1 MGEFIERI
9 RQWWNSQDK
18 NRKTI
23 YISIASALLIIIIIT
38 VILSTRITYKFLM
51 GGVTEANGGRIIN
64 TLEEMGIKYNVNPN
78 GSIYV
83 AYGNVEELRM
93 KLATQGVLG
102 GTNQGYELLQNQGF
116 GATSYDKQVNYQI
129 ALEGELSNTISSIS
143 GVEYAKVHLVIPPR
157 TYYQVDENSVAKASV
172 LLMLEP
178 GYTMK
183 QEQVKGIVNFLTG
196 SVQGLT
202 QENVKVVDNYS
213 NNLTDQLSNS
223 EIGSADSKF
232 QLKAEIEEYYS
243 KKVEQNLQSVF
254 GLGNVV
260 VISEINLN
268 WEKLEQESRT
278 VEPVVD
284 EQGIVLSEQTQTESS
299 SSGSSGAAPGTTS
312 NIPPFTYET
321 EDSTGQFYNSSSTI
335 RNYDVNEIYRKTV
348 QDKSGDISD
357 KSITVFI
364 DFANANITE
373 TDELRAQIN
382 KAVSTAVG
390 TMDQNITILSM
401 AFNRTAETQRDQ
413 YQEELEQR
421 NKRIIMIVTIIISV
435 ILITFLLYIFT
446 RIIKKRRTYKFIEE
460 RKRKLENRV
469 QEIVSEGEEEEVEEY
484 TPSQEAQRRLE
495 DIVKKRPDD
504 VVEIIK
510 LWLNSK

>member
-1 MGEFIERI
+1 MGEIIERI
-9 RQWWNSQDK
+9 KEWWNSQTK

-23 YISIASALLIIIIIT
+23 YISIASAILLIIIIT

-51 GGVTEANGGRIIN
+51 GGVTEANGGRIIT
-64 TLEEMGIKYNVNPN
+64 TLDEMGIKYNIRPS

-83 AYGNVEELRM
+83 DYNNVEELRM
-93 KLATQGVLG
+93 RLATQGVLG

-143 GVEYAKVHLVIPPR
+143 GVQFAKVHLVIPPR

-172 LLMLEP
+172 LLMLDNN
-178 GYTMK
+178 YRMK
-183 QEQVKGIVNFLTG
+183 DEQIRGIVNFLTG

-202 QENVKVVDNYS
+202 SENVKVVDNFS
-213 NNLTDQLSNS
+213 NNLTDQIGSS
-223 EIGSADSKF
+223 EVGSADTKF
-232 QLKAEIEEYYS
+232 KLKTQIEDYYS

-260 VISEINLN
+260 VISEINLD
-268 WEKLEQESRT
+268 WEKLEEESRQ

-284 EQGIVLSEQTQTESS
+284 EDGIILSQQTQSESS
-299 SSGSSGAAPGTTS
+299 SSGGEGQAPGTTS

-321 EDSTGQFYNSSSTI
+321 EESTGDYYSSSNTI
-335 RNYDVNEIYRKTV
+335 TNYDVNEIYRKTV
-348 QDKSGDISD
+348 QDKSGDISN

-373 TDELRAQIN
+373 TDELRTQIN

-390 TMDQNITILSM
+390 TMDQNITVLSM
-401 AFNRTAETQRDQ
+401 AFNRAAETQRAQ
-413 YQEELEQR
+413 YEQDIQER
-421 NKRIIMIVTIIISV
+421 NKRIIMVITIIIAIV
-435 ILITFLLYIFT
+435 LITFLLYIFT
-446 RIIKKRRTYKFIEE
+446 RIIKKRRTFKFIEE

-469 QEIVSEGEEEEVEEY
+469 QEIVSEGEEEEIEEY
-484 TPSQEAQRRLE
+484 TPSQEAQRKLE

-504 VVEIIK
+504 VAEILK

>member
-1 MGEFIERI
+1 MGEIIERLKK
-9 RQWWNSQDK
+9 WWNSQDK
-18 NRKTI
+18 NKKTI
-23 YISIASALLIIIIIT
+23 YISIASALLLIIVIT

-51 GGVTEANGGRIIN
+51 GGVTETNGGKIIS

-78 GSIYV
+78 GTIYV
-83 AYGNVEELRM
+83 DYGNVEELRM
-93 KLATQGVLG
+93 KLADKGVIG
-102 GTNQGYELLQNQGF
+102 GTNRGYELLQNQGF

-157 TYYQVDENSVAKASV
+157 TYYQVDENSIAKASV
-172 LLMLEP
+172 LLVLEN

-183 QEQVKGIVNFLTG
+183 KEQVMGIVNFLTG

-213 NNLTDQLSNS
+213 NNLTDQLNDAG
-223 EIGSADSKF
+223 IGNADSKF

-284 EQGIVLSEQTQTESS
+284 DNGIILSEQTQTESS
-299 SSGSSGAAPGTTS
+299 SSDSSDAVPGTTS

-321 EDSTGQFYNSSSTI
+321 NNSTGQFYSSSNTI
-335 RNYDVNEIYRKTV
+335 KNYDVNEIYKKTV

-373 TDELRAQIN
+373 TDELKTQIT

-390 TMDQNITILSM
+390 AEDKNITILSM
-401 AFNRTAETQRDQ
+401 AFNRTAEVERAQ
-413 YQEELEQR
+413 YQQELEQR
-421 NKRIIMIVTIIISV
+421 NRRIIMIITIIISV
-435 ILITFLLYIFT
+435 IVITFLLYIFT
-446 RIIKKRRTYKFIEE
+446 KIIKKRRTYKFIEE
-460 RKRKLENRV
+460 RKKNLENRV
-469 QEIVSEGEEEEVEEY
+469 QEIVNENQEEVEEY
-484 TPSQEAQRRLE
+484 TPSQEAQKRLE
-495 DIVKKRPDD
+495 EIVKKRPDD

>member
-1 MGEFIERI
+1 MGEIIERI

-83 AYGNVEELRM
+83 DYGNVEELRM
-93 KLATQGVLG
+93 RLATQGVLG

-129 ALEGELSNTISSIS
+129 ALEGELSNTISSMS

-172 LLMLEP
+172 LLMLEN
-178 GYTMK
+178 GYTLK
-183 QEQVKGIVNFLTG
+183 QEQIKGIVNFLTG

-213 NNLTDQLSNS
+213 NNLTDQLGNS

-268 WEKLEQESRT
+268 WEKLEEEART

-284 EQGIVLSEQTQTESS
+284 ENGIILSEQTQTESS

-321 EDSTGQFYNSSSTI
+321 ENSTGEFYNSSNTI

-373 TDELRAQIN
+373 TDELRTQIS

-390 TMDQNITILSM
+390 TVDQNITILSM
-401 AFNRTAETQRDQ
+401 AFNRTAETQRAQ

-435 ILITFLLYIFT
+435 IVITFLLYIFT
-446 RIIKKRRTYKFIEE
+446 KIIKKRRTYKFIEE

-469 QEIVSEGEEEEVEEY
+469 QEIVSEEEEEVEEY
-484 TPSQEAQRRLE
+484 TPSQEAQRKLE
-495 DIVKKRPDD
+495 DIVKNRPDD
-504 VVEIIK
+504 VAEIIK

>member
-1 MGEFIERI
+1 M
-9 RQWWNSQDK
+9 
-18 NRKTI
+18 
-23 YISIASALLIIIIIT
+23 
-38 VILSTRITYKFLM
+38 
-51 GGVTEANGGRIIN
+51 
-64 TLEEMGIKYNVNPN
+64 
-78 GSIYV
+78 
-83 AYGNVEELRM
+83 
-93 KLATQGVLG
+93 
-102 GTNQGYELLQNQGF
+102 
-116 GATSYDKQVNYQI
+116 
-129 ALEGELSNTISSIS
+129 S

-157 TYYQVDENSVAKASV
+157 TYYQVDENSIAKASV
-172 LLMLEP
+172 LLMLEN

-183 QEQVKGIVNFLTG
+183 KEQVKGIVNFLTG

-202 QENVKVVDNYS
+202 QENVKVVDNFS

-232 QLKAEIEEYYS
+232 KLKAEIEEYYS

-268 WEKLEQESRT
+268 WEKLEEEART

-284 EQGIVLSEQTQTESS
+284 ENGIVLSEQTQTESS

-321 EDSTGQFYNSSSTI
+321 QESTGQFYSSSNTI
-335 RNYDVNEIYRKTV
+335 RNYDVNEIYKKTV

-390 TMDQNITILSM
+390 TTDQNITILSM
-401 AFNRTAETQRDQ
+401 AFNRTAETQRAQ
-413 YQEELEQR
+413 YQEQLDQR
-421 NKRIIMIVTIIISV
+421 NRRIIMIITIIISV
-435 ILITFLLYIFT
+435 VVITFLLYVFT
-446 RIIKKRRTYKFIEE
+446 RILKRRRTYKFIEE
-460 RKRKLENRV
+460 RKKKLEDRV
-469 QEIVSEGEEEEVEEY
+469 QEFVSESEEEVEEY

-495 DIVKKRPDD
+495 DIVEKRPDD
-504 VVEIIK
+504 VAEIIK

>member
-1 MGEFIERI
+1 MGEFFERI
-9 RQWWNSQDK
+9 KQWWNNQTK

-23 YISIASALLIIIIIT
+23 YISIASAILIIIIIS
-38 VILSTRITYKFLM
+38 ILLSTRITYSFLM
-51 GGVTEANGGRIIN
+51 GGVTEANGGRIISS
-64 TLEEMGIKYNVNPN
+64 LEEMGIKYEVRPS

-83 AYGNVEELRM
+83 DYNNVEELRM
-93 KLATQGVLG
+93 KLSTQGVIG
-102 GTNQGYELLQNQGF
+102 GSSQGYELLQNQGF

-129 ALEGELSNTISSIS
+129 ALEGELSNTISSID

-157 TYYQVDENSVAKASV
+157 TYYQVDENSIAKASV
-172 LLMLEP
+172 LLMLQN
-178 GYTMK
+178 GYRMK
-183 QEQVKGIVNFLTG
+183 ENQVRGIVNILTG

-202 QENVKVVDNYS
+202 EDNVRVVDNYS
-213 NNLTDQLSNS
+213 NNLTDQLSPEVGN
-223 EIGSADSKF
+223 ADTKF
-232 QLKAEIEEYYS
+232 KLKTEIEDYYS

-268 WEKLEQESRT
+268 WEKLEQETRN

-284 EQGIVLSEQTQTESS
+284 NNGIILSQQTQTESS
-299 SSGSSGAAPGTTS
+299 SENGSGQAPGTTS

-321 EDSTGQFYNSSSTI
+321 QSSTGGYYNSSNTI
-335 RNYDVNEIYRKTV
+335 TNYDVNEIYKKTV
-348 QDKSGDISD
+348 QDKNGDISS

-373 TDELRAQIN
+373 TDQLKSQIN

-390 TMDQNITILSM
+390 ATDQNITVLSM
-401 AFNRTAETQRDQ
+401 SFNRDAETQRAQ
-413 YQEELEQR
+413 YEQQIQQR
-421 NKRIIMIVTIIISV
+421 NKRIIMIVTIIISIV
-435 ILITFLLYIFT
+435 LITFLLYIVT

-460 RKRKLENRV
+460 RKRKLETRV
-469 QEIVSEGEEEEVEEY
+469 QEIVSENEEEVEEY
-484 TPSQEAQRRLE
+484 TPAQEAQKRLE
-495 DIVKKRPDD
+495 EIVKKRPGD
-504 VVEIIK
+504 VAEILK